1 MFGSFLEKLKQ
12 GGFAGKA
19 QNSAPMPALN
29 NNNNNNI
36 PNQGMKTGGFIGPML
51 AQGMAPMKSAGP
63 AGMNKVPAFGFMRSK
78 PQVSNA
84 GPQRL
89 KPNRMLRRTF

>member
-29 NNNNNNI
+29 NNI
-36 PNQGMKTGGFIGPML
+36 LNQGMKTGGFIGPML
-51 AQGMAPMKSAGP
+51 AQGMAPMKSASP
-63 AGMNKVPAFGFMRSK
+63 AGMSKVPAFGFMKSK

-84 GPQRL
+84 GPQRP
-89 KPNRMLRRTF
+89 KPNRLLRRTF